1 MSINYWGINSKI
13 NSLKRYSN
21 DLKSAKVKINDIKN
35 QINTTWKADE
45 SRYLINSLDNMISE
59 LSLIASNIDF
69 LSSLIK
75 SANDEIKGAALGF
88 NPRDYL
94 LVGFFNKFG
103 FKFMK
108 DKVSGTINLKIM

>member
-1 MSINYWGINSKI
+1 MGINVNKLLGINSKI

-69 LSSLIK
+69 LSSLI
-75 SANDEIKGAALGF
+75 
-88 NPRDYL
+88 
-94 LVGFFNKFG
+94 
-103 FKFMK
+103 
-108 DKVSGTINLKIM
+108 

>member
-88 NPRDYL
+88 NPRD
-94 LVGFFNKFG
+94 
-103 FKFMK
+103 
-108 DKVSGTINLKIM
+108 

>member
-75 SANDEIKGAALGF
+75 SANDEIKAKEDA
-88 NPRDYL
+88 
-94 LVGFFNKFG
+94 K
-103 FKFMK
+103 K
-108 DKVSGTINLKIM
+108 

>member
-59 LSLIASNIDF
+59 LSLIASNIGF

-75 SANDEIKGAALGF
+75 SANDEIKAKEDA
-88 NPRDYL
+88 
-94 LVGFFNKFG
+94 K
-103 FKFMK
+103 K
-108 DKVSGTINLKIM
+108 